1 MNHFSGQS
9 FTGIQ
14 KFMESANIQFISDAI
29 YRKYQSSIVVPAV
42 NEVYEESMEQILQEV
57 KSRGN
62 EVAVS
67 LYSLSLISH
76 HAVANTC
83 YSFAYRE
90 AIYN

>member
-42 NEVYEESMEQILQEV
+42 NEVYEESMEQVLQEV

-67 LYSLSLISH
+67 LYSLSH
-76 HAVANTC
+76 YAVANTC